1 MTTVDSD
8 CSSCMANCVCVAT
21 DFAAMCLC
29 ACSRCKARLLRAS
42 KSAALVKTAQ
52 QHATK
57 LEGILA
63 VAFEAHTNFQ
73 TSFSLAV
80 AASTQQHQQ
89 QQQSITGQ
97 QEPWA
102 PSPHRL
108 CSSLQQQGNAPP
120 GSCPGRLQQGSCSSP
135 GVALAPRFFTA
146 CGEAATSQKQQQLE
160 ECSAQAAV
168 QEEVQQHSCAAQL
181 STSISHKQL
190 ANSNALQRDGL
201 PATGGTEK
209 AASLLLQTSQP
220 GFVHDAVA
228 AALECMPDYQ
238 RAWALLQQVWWS
250 LQRHHDVYPCSC
262 AEQP

>member
-1 MTTVDSD
+1 MLNGV
-8 CSSCMANCVCVAT
+8 CMAN
-21 DFAAMCLC
+21 DFAAMCPC
-29 ACSRCKARLLRAS
+29 ACPRCKASLLRAS
-42 KSAALVKTAQ
+42 KSAALVKTSQ

-63 VAFEAHTNFQ
+63 VAYEAHTNFQ

-80 AASTQQHQQ
+80 AASTQQQQQ
-89 QQQSITGQ
+89 QQQSSTGQ

-146 CGEAATSQKQQQLE
+146 CGEATPSQQQQQLE

-168 QEEVQQHSCAAQL
+168 QEAVQQRSCAGQL
-181 STSISHKQL
+181 PRGICQDQL
-190 ANSNALQRDGL
+190 ASSNAAVKHDGL
-201 PATGGTEK
+201 SATAGAET
-209 AASLLLQTSQP
+209 AAGLLLQTSQP
-220 GFVHDAVA
+220 SLIDDPVA
-228 AALECMPDYQ
+228 AALACMPDYQ
-238 RAWALLQQVWWS
+238 QAWALLQQV
-250 LQRHHDVYPCSC
+250 
-262 AEQP
+262 